1 MSTSARR
8 SLSIAAALA
17 LGVIAAAPLQ
27 AGVVVEQTFE
37 VGGFGPTRIGAAS
50 GTTVSTIEG
59 DRSRDETT
67 VRLTGKVLGKLV
79 GDRAAV
85 TITRIDRGLIW
96 TLAPEKNQYTEM
108 TFEELRRQHEQML
121 RDLEEASKKE
131 KEKPSS
137 GDSEYVWEEPRVEV
151 SRTGKKETL
160 AGIPAEQVLV
170 TVSTL
175 GRHRQTGET
184 CESVWALDLWNG
196 AETPA
201 TRQVAAYGAKLAE
214 AMGFGRRDLQALA
227 PQMTA
232 MLGDHAAGRERAFA
246 ELAKLGGTSLRV
258 GFSLALGGGCA
269 QQATGTP
276 PSEESEGDDEEAEAP
291 RGIGGLLG
299 KKVLDRVKRGRE
311 KDAEAPP
318 KESAKTAPAPTP
330 APGTVSVFSMKVET
344 TSIREATPPPATFE
358 LPAGATKK
366 K

>member
-1 MSTSARR
+1 MSTMART
-8 SLSIAAALA
+8 SLSLAVALVLA
-17 LGVIAAAPLQ
+17 GVAAAPLH

-37 VGGFGPTRIGAAS
+37 VGGFGPTRIGAAA

-67 VRLTGKVLGKLV
+67 VRLTGKVLGKIV

-85 TITRIDRGLIW
+85 TITRIDRGVIW
-96 TLAPEKNQYTEM
+96 TLAPEKNHYVET

-131 KEKPSS
+131 KPKSA
-137 GDSEYVWEEPRVEV
+137 DSEYVWEEPKVEV
-151 SRTGKKETL
+151 TRTGKKETI
-160 AGIPAEQVLV
+160 AGIPTEQVLITV
-170 TVSTL
+170 TSL
-175 GRHRQTGET
+175 GRHRETGET
-184 CESVWALDLWNG
+184 CEAVWGLDLWNG

-201 TRQVAAYGAKLAE
+201 TRQVAAYGAKLAQ

-232 MLGDHAAGRERAFA
+232 MLGSYAAGRERAFA
-246 ELAKLGGTSLRV
+246 ELGKVGGTSLRT
-258 GFSLALGGGCA
+258 GFSLALGGACA

-276 PSEESEGDDEEAEAP
+276 PSQEPAAEDEAP

-299 KKVLDRVKRGRE
+299 KKVLDRVKRGRDKGDE
-311 KDAEAPP
+311 AEP
-318 KESAKTAPAPTP
+318 APAA
-330 APGTVSVFSMKVET
+330 APGTINVFSMKVET
-344 TSIREATPPPATFE
+344 TAIREATPPAATFE

-366 K
+366 S